1 MRNFVF
7 FLFPFLYILSLLFLP
22 FLSPS
27 TVRLPLDLVLPHSN
41 ARQIERVR
49 TGGIFDFL
57 LLLDLAPPRVHPF
70 FSPKPTCPT
79 VFASRVTKDAEI
91 QKSRSSP
98 DQGRSF
104 FLRPSPL
111 CRFNGP
117 ATDLSLSLCPTLH
130 PFFVPRKGP
139 SSSIPSFLLL
149 ARFSPFFHHGLLSGV
164 LNPFFPVSCHVTA
177 VYESASQ
184 TRGERSRAR
193 ALCKSVCRRVCVC
206 VDACSPEFRYYPR
219 AVLISID
226 RPISR
231 VHSHRLRKPLLLPRF
246 MGFSS
251 LFLSQFVFEAQAGG
265 RGGFFGFI
273 VPVPILL
280 LLLRRER
287 EKERRIR
294 VDEFVPLYG
303 YISFSSTRAK
313 PLLRPPIAT
322 CRYIAFA
329 RYCVYTYIYISPN
342 SRFCYL
348 FEAWLDLYRAGK
360 VRRMGA
366 RRIGGNDSSERGE
379 YDRCAR
385 HETRVR

>member
-117 ATDLSLSLCPTLH
+117 ATDLSLSLSAPLSTPFSSLVKVLLLRSP
-130 PFFVPRKGP
+130 PFFFSRVFLL
-139 SSSIPSFLLL
+139 SSITDFYPGFLT
-149 ARFSPFFHHGLLSGV
+149 
-164 LNPFFPVSCHVTA
+164 PFFP
-177 VYESASQ
+177 SA
-184 TRGERSRAR
+184 
-193 ALCKSVCRRVCVC
+193 
-206 VDACSPEFRYYPR
+206 
-219 AVLISID
+219 
-226 RPISR
+226 
-231 VHSHRLRKPLLLPRF
+231 
-246 MGFSS
+246 
-251 LFLSQFVFEAQAGG
+251 
-265 RGGFFGFI
+265 
-273 VPVPILL
+273 
-280 LLLRRER
+280 
-287 EKERRIR
+287 
-294 VDEFVPLYG
+294 
-303 YISFSSTRAK
+303 
-313 PLLRPPIAT
+313 AT
-322 CRYIAFA
+322 
-329 RYCVYTYIYISPN
+329 
-342 SRFCYL
+342 
-348 FEAWLDLYRAGK
+348 
-360 VRRMGA
+360 
-366 RRIGGNDSSERGE
+366 
-379 YDRCAR
+379 
-385 HETRVR
+385 

>member
-27 TVRLPLDLVLPHSN
+27 TVRLLLDLVLPHSN

-117 ATDLSLSLCPTLH
+117 ATDLSLSLSLCPTLH

-193 ALCKSVCRRVCVC
+193 ALCVDACVCRRVFARV
-206 VDACSPEFRYYPR
+206 
-219 AVLISID
+219 SILSASGPYLD
-226 RPISR
+226 RPADFPRPQPPVTQNHYCYPALWDFRVCFSR
-231 VHSHRLRKPLLLPRF
+231 S
-246 MGFSS
+246 
-251 LFLSQFVFEAQAGG
+251 
-265 RGGFFGFI
+265 
-273 VPVPILL
+273 
-280 LLLRRER
+280 
-287 EKERRIR
+287 
-294 VDEFVPLYG
+294 
-303 YISFSSTRAK
+303 SFSRRKQAEGEVFSG
-313 PLLRPPIAT
+313 
-322 CRYIAFA
+322 
-329 RYCVYTYIYISPN
+329 S
-342 SRFCYL
+342 
-348 FEAWLDLYRAGK
+348 LYPFQYYYYYY
-360 VRRMGA
+360 
-366 RRIGGNDSSERGE
+366 DESERKRDG
-379 YDRCAR
+379 
-385 HETRVR
+385 

>member
-1 MRNFVF
+1 MT
-7 FLFPFLYILSLLFLP
+7 LASLP
-22 FLSPS
+22 
-27 TVRLPLDLVLPHSN
+27 
-41 ARQIERVR
+41 
-49 TGGIFDFL
+49 
-57 LLLDLAPPRVHPF
+57 
-70 FSPKPTCPT
+70 
-79 VFASRVTKDAEI
+79 I
-91 QKSRSSP
+91 QWPCHRS
-98 DQGRSF
+98 
-104 FLRPSPL
+104 
-111 CRFNGP
+111 
-117 ATDLSLSLCPTLH
+117 LSLSLCPTLH

-231 VHSHRLRKPLLLPRF
+231 VHSHRLRKTIIVTPLYGIFEFVSLAVRF
-246 MGFSS
+246 RGASRRK
-251 LFLSQFVFEAQAGG
+251 G
-265 RGGFFGFI
+265 RFFRAHCTRSNTTTTTI
-273 VPVPILL
+273 TT
-280 LLLRRER
+280 RAR
-287 EKERRIR
+287 ERRIR

>member
-251 LFLSQFVFEAQAGG
+251 LFLSSQFVFEAQAGG
-265 RGGFFGFI
+265 RGGFFGLI

-303 YISFSSTRAK
+303 YISYVLVHSSEAVAASTY
-313 PLLRPPIAT
+313 
-322 CRYIAFA
+322 RYVSVYRLCSIL
-329 RYCVYTYIYISPN
+329 CVYIYIYFSELAFLLFIRGMA
-342 SRFCYL
+342 RFVSGWQS
-348 FEAWLDLYRAGK
+348 ASDGRAAN
-360 VRRMGA
+360 RW
-366 RRIGGNDSSERGE
+366 E
-379 YDRCAR
+379 
-385 HETRVR
+385 